1 MEGLAKAVR
10 QEKEIKSRQIE
21 KKGSLFFFVDDTII
35 YVERIDHKI
44 FLELITNYSM
54 IVVR

>member
-10 QEKEIKSRQIE
+10 QEKEIKSRQSE
-21 KKGSLFFFVDDTII
+21 KKGSLFFFADDTII